1 MGKLK
6 VLSLFSG
13 IGAFEKALTN
23 IGVDYELVNYCEINE
38 HASKCYSIIHGIPE
52 ELNLIDVTKIDTSQ
66 LKDFDLLTHGSP
78 CQSFSMA
85 GKQEGGVKGSG
96 TKSSLLW
103 ETVRVIQSKKPKYVI
118 WENVKNVL

>member
-1 MGKLK
+1 MEKIK

-23 IGVDYELVNYCEINE
+23 IGINYELVNYCEIDS
-38 HASKCYSIIHGIPE
+38 HASKCYSLIHNVDE
-52 ELNLIDVTKIDTSQ
+52 NLNLIDVTKIKTSN
-66 LKDFDLLTHGSP
+66 LKYFDLLTHGSP
-78 CQSFSMA
+78 CQSFSMS

-103 ETVRVIQSKKPKYVI
+103 ETVRIIRDTLPKYII
-118 WENVKNVL
+118 WGKC